1 VRAVQYVFRRGA
13 VYWWRRRLLKKTGE
27 RELAPIALS
36 LGTRELSKA
45 RAIGAYLAV
54 ASDGILRRRSREVLS
69 QIQVRSILE
78 SVARTH
84 LAKMDRL
91 AVMETADG
99 VSADE
104 GRSSDRVVG
113 WARRLQAVQ
122 GASATVHDA
131 ERRMLAENGLTQSE
145 IEEVG
150 QVLDLPRRAS
160 APCAGPEGRGG
171 RRPIWCAGF
180 PRISSRV
187 VKQRAETVSAELKKR
202 VIIREGDAHGQA
214 LSTNDFEEEA
224 ATFE

>member
-1 VRAVQYVFRRGA
+1 
-13 VYWWRRRLLKKTGE
+13 
-27 RELAPIALS
+27 
-36 LGTRELSKA
+36 
-45 RAIGAYLAV
+45 
-54 ASDGILRRRSREVLS
+54 VLS

-131 ERRMLAENGLTQSE
+131 ERRMLAENGL
-145 IEEVG
+145 
-150 QVLDLPRRAS
+150 RRS
-160 APCAGPEGRGG
+160 A
-171 RRPIWCAGF
+171 RPADSVHSPSHGLQT
-180 PRISSRV
+180 PRICHCGPNVMFQIRSRRCDGGSN
-187 VKQRAETVSAELKKR
+187 KGS
-202 VIIREGDAHGQA
+202 
-214 LSTNDFEEEA
+214 FEHC
-224 ATFE
+224 